1 MFKSQIMCGI
11 FQVFNFNS
19 EISDFEKSIDN
30 GKHRGPDN
38 SVIKTDEEYKML
50 HGFHRLSING
60 LDDISNQPIEIDNIL
75 LMCNGQI
82 YNHSQLHQQYN
93 WEKHTNSDCESII
106 HMYLKFGINI
116 TLDMLDGVFSFVL
129 IDKRN
134 VNNMK
139 AYVVR
144 DPFGVRPLFYAS
156 YKNIEDNLI
165 VYASE
170 VKMFTP
176 LDSKY
181 DLQSVESVTPGTYQ
195 KLIFR
200 NDKWLIKRSKSTYFD
215 LLQDNTI
222 MMQHKN
228 LEITSFNLAKNAV
241 KHTFTESVKKRVEN
255 TEKEI
260 ACLLS
265 GGLDS
270 SLVAALVQSMS
281 PTPIRT
287 YSIGLKGSE
296 DLKYA
301 ELVADHI
308 NSIHTSVIIE
318 EKDFL
323 EAIPKVIHAIES
335 FDTTTVRASVG
346 NYLVAKYISEHS
358 DAKVIFNGDG
368 SDEVCGGY
376 LYFHESPDA
385 KSFSDE
391 CHRLL
396 KDIHKF
402 DVLRSDRSISSHG
415 LEARTPFLD
424 KTFVKLYMSI
434 SPDIRFIG
442 MKNNKNQPVDSKIC
456 EKFLLRSAFE
466 DSGLLPNDVLWRKK
480 EAFSDGVSSIERS
493 WYQIIQEHVQT
504 CLFQKFSHKYL
515 IPQTKE
521 QEYYRCIFHTRYGR
535 KYEKLIPYFWMP
547 KFVKNAT
554 DASARTLDIYTS

>member
-1 MFKSQIMCGI
+1 MCGI
-11 FQVFNFNS
+11 FQVFNYDS
-19 EISDFEKSIDN
+19 STSDFEKSIEN

-38 SVIKTDEEYKML
+38 SVTKTDIQYKML

-60 LDDISNQPIEIDNIL
+60 LDEISNQPIEIDNVV

-82 YNHSQLHQQYN
+82 YNHSKLYERFQ

-106 HMYLKFGINI
+106 HMYLKFGISL

-129 IDKRN
+129 IDKRSKDN
-134 VNNMK
+134 IK
-139 AYVVR
+139 AYIAR
-144 DPFGVRPLFYAS
+144 DPFGVRPLFFAS
-156 YKNIEDNLI
+156 YKKNDQHLI

-176 LDSKY
+176 LDLKY
-181 DLQSVESVTPGTYQ
+181 ELQSVKSVTPGSYQ

-200 NDKWLIKRSKSTYFD
+200 NDEWFIKRSKNIYFD
-215 LLQDNTI
+215 LLQSNTI
-222 MMQHKN
+222 SEKN
-228 LEITSFNLAKNAV
+228 LEITSFDLAKNAV
-241 KHTFTESVKKRVEN
+241 RHTFTEAVKKRVEN
-255 TEKEI
+255 TDREV

-270 SLVAALVQSMS
+270 SLVAALVQSLS
-281 PTPIRT
+281 PNPIRT

-308 NSIHTSVIIE
+308 NSIHTSIVIE

-323 EAIPKVIHAIES
+323 EAIPKVIYAIES

-396 KDIHKF
+396 KDIHKY
-402 DVLRSDRSISSHG
+402 DVLRSDRSISNHG

-434 SPDIRFIG
+434 SQDVRFMG
-442 MKNNKNQPVDSKIC
+442 MKNNTKQQSNAKIC
-456 EKFLLRSAFE
+456 EKFLLRSAF
-466 DSGLLPNDVLWRKK
+466 DSGLLPDKVLWRQK
-480 EAFSDGVSSIERS
+480 EAFSDGVSSLERS
-493 WYQIIQEHVQT
+493 WYQIIQEHVETQN
-504 CLFQKFSHKYL
+504 FQKINYKYL
-515 IPQTKE
+515 TPQTKE
-521 QEYYRCIFHTRYGR
+521 QEYYRYIFHNRFGCR
-535 KYEKLIPYFWMP
+535 YEKLIPYFWMP
-547 KFVKNAT
+547 KFVENAT
-554 DASARTLDIYTS
+554 DASARTLDIYNS